1 VPPESRPQQI
11 LDPGFVRAETVS
23 SHGPDVITRQI
34 AQDAN
39 GDVWLATFSGVIRYD
54 GEVFTN
60 VTHQASLQPTRAF
73 SLLRDRKDN
82 IWIGTL
88 GAGVYR
94 YNGSTYTQ
102 LTARDGLSADRV
114 LSMMED
120 RDGNLWFGHEGAGA
134 TRYDGTRFTVFGA
147 QDGLTDG
154 DVSSMAQDD
163 TGRIWFGTR
172 EGLFHFDGESFH
184 AFDGTSDLPTGGYIP
199 TLVDAN
205 GHLWI
210 GGIAGLH
217 HYDGARLRQV
227 TQEPAWALE
236 EGTDGTIWFGGESIL
251 QRVRPGSVVAGSEP
265 EIVQVGSVDGP
276 VFDLFEDREG
286 VLWIATVGVARLAGG
301 RIRHLAAEPA
311 PRDPSAPEAWPAPAQ
326 VPPLRPGLRPSL
338 RSGRQGREASG
349 AAGPHPTLE
358 WREDEEGER
367 ASRSERIPHRQVE
380 VVAVVG
386 AGLGV

>member
-1 VPPESRPQQI
+1 MASSSRSSPRTWALLATLALTGAWGGSASLAAPQATVPPESRPQES
-11 LDPGFVRAETVS
+11 LDPDFLRTLDPYFLRAVIKP
-23 SHGPDVITRQI
+23 HAPDVVTRQI

-60 VTHQASLQPTRAF
+60 VTHQASLQPARAF
-73 SLLRDRKDN
+73 SLLRDSKDN

-172 EGLFHFDGESFH
+172 EGLFHFDGESFD
-184 AFDGTSDLPTGGYIP
+184 AFDEASDLPTGGYIP
-199 TLVDAN
+199 SLVDAK
-205 GHLWI
+205 GHLWF
-210 GGIAGLH
+210 GGLGGLH
-217 HYDGARLRQV
+217 HFDGARLRQV
-227 TQEPAWALE
+227 TSEPAWALE
-236 EGTDGTIWFGGESIL
+236 ESTDGTIWFGGESIL

-276 VFDLFEDREG
+276 FFDIFEDREG
-286 VLWIATVGVARLAGG
+286 VLWIGTFGVAQLQGG
-301 RIRHLAAEPA
+301 RIRHFAAGPA
-311 PRDPSAPEAWPAPAQ
+311 PRDPSAPETSARPDGR
-326 VPPLRPGLRPSL
+326 VPR
-338 RSGRQGREASG
+338 
-349 AAGPHPTLE
+349 
-358 WREDEEGER
+358 
-367 ASRSERIPHRQVE
+367 
-380 VVAVVG
+380 
-386 AGLGV
+386 